1 MAENIA
7 ARVGRLISGTAN
19 MLVDTVENM
28 APEVVMEEAI
38 REVDRAIDEVR
49 AELGTVLSKQHMAT
63 QRLASENDKH
73 ATLSEQVQLA
83 LKEDRE
89 DLAEVAVAQ
98 LLDVEAQIPV
108 LEATI
113 AETKDAKTELEGY
126 ISALQGRK
134 REMKLELKQFRDAQS
149 ASSPAYGNG
158 GNGGN
163 DPQQGPGGVERSVS
177 KAEEAFERAIESAGG
192 VSSAANAPDKV
203 SAAKAAELDELS
215 RRNRVKERLASFKS
229 KES

>member
-158 GNGGN
+158 GN

-192 VSSAANAPDKV
+192 VSSAANTPDKV